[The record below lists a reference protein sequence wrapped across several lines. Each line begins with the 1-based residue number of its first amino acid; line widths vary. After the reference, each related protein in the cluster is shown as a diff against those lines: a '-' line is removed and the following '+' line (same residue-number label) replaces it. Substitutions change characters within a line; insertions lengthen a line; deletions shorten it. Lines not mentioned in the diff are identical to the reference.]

1 MQINVK
7 ASNFCTLQSAKHPVW
22 LSQFLLGHVVCLTF
36 GLRPSQVKKSQL
48 YLLAIIVR
56 DLFKNTEQATY
67 VNKMRYL
74 WIQAAEQAWYACARE
89 TCLIPFDTAVQ
100 TIVTDEQNIAN
111 QTREQKK

>member
-36 GLRPSQVKKSQL
+36 GLRPRQVKKSQL

-100 TIVTDEQNIAN
+100 TNKTSPIKQESKRND
-111 QTREQKK
+111 